1 MKVSEL
7 IILLLDCNPEAEVG
21 YYETDGYDNCYW
33 RDIKEV
39 LEFDERVEL

>member
-7 IILLLDCNPEAEVG
+7 IILLLDCDPEAEIG
-21 YYETDGYDNCYW
+21 YYETDGYDGCYW

-39 LEFDERVEL
+39 LEFDGKVEL